1 LEGQWECRR
10 PTRGKRAQ
18 IREFG
23 VWPADGERLKPLSVR
38 VTIQPNPPFG
48 IVKRGGTMEKEKA
61 ATA

>member
-1 LEGQWECRR
+1 M
-10 PTRGKRAQ
+10 
-18 IREFG
+18 REFG
-23 VWPADGERLKPLSVR
+23 VWPAAGERLKPLSVR